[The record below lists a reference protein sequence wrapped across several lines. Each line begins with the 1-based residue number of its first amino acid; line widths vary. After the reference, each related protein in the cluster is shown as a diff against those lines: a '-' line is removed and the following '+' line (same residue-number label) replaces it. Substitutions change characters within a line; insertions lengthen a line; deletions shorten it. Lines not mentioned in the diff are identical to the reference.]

1 MDGTLTK
8 SADAYAFGVLLWEM
22 WSGKRAWAGA
32 ALGNVIF
39 QVTCLNNKL
48 QMPES
53 CPEPLRELA
62 NACMETEHTDRPT
75 FAEIVERLEHIQA
88 ELQE

>member
-32 ALGNVIF
+32 AVGNVIF
-39 QVTCLNNKL
+39 QVTCLGKKL
-48 QMPES
+48 EMPET
-53 CPEPLRELA
+53 CPQPLRELA
-62 NACMETEHTDRPT
+62 TACMETDLDKRPT
-75 FAEIVERLEHIQA
+75 SVELVERLEKIKS
-88 ELQE
+88 ELVG